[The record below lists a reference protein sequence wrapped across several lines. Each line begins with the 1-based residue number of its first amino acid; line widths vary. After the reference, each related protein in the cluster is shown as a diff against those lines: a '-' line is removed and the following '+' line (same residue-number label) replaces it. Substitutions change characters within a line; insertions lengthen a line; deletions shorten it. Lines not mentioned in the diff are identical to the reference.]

1 MSTKIYLVEDDPTIV
16 SVVTDHL
23 RQWGYQVFTTKNFQ
37 KVTAEV
43 KEIQPEIVLLD
54 FSLPYFN
61 GFYWCQEIRLFS
73 EVPILFISSAQ
84 EEMNQIMAMNLGADD
99 YIVKPFALDFLV
111 AKIKAL
117 LRRSYQFGQ
126 NELSFPI
133 QQALFYPLEQV
144 IRVNDQYE
152 IKLTPTENRIL
163 ENLVQHRGQV
173 VSKEQLMTALW
184 QNDDFIDNNILAV
197 NLTRL
202 RKKLAA
208 SDLDNVIVTV
218 KKRGYLLE
226 NQ

>member
-1 MSTKIYLVEDDPTIV
+1 
-16 SVVTDHL
+16 
-23 RQWGYQVFTTKNFQ
+23 
-37 KVTAEV
+37 
-43 KEIQPEIVLLD
+43 
-54 FSLPYFN
+54 
-61 GFYWCQEIRLFS
+61 
-73 EVPILFISSAQ
+73 
-84 EEMNQIMAMNLGADD
+84 MAMNLGADD
-99 YIVKPFALDFLV
+99 YIVKLFALDFLV

-163 ENLVQHRGQV
+163 ENLAQHRGQV

-184 QNDDFIDNNILAV
+184 QNDDFIDNNILTV